1 MTPTFVMFMI
11 TIAGSVSTTT
21 ELPSRFKS
29 FEECDKAIPHIAE
42 KIFPAVNTQV
52 KFQCVGAN

>member
-1 MTPTFVMFMI
+1 MFLMLMI
-11 TIAGSVSTTT
+11 TVSLAGSITT

-29 FEECDKAIPHIAE
+29 YEECDRAIPHIAE

-52 KFQCVGAN
+52 KFQCVRG